1 MSKREGIPFN
11 GFQSVIEM
19 LRHADAA
26 FREKLLNNVR
36 RRDPVLA
43 RRLEAEVGAWLARDA
58 QERDNRRERDD
69 SRGTLERSQR
79 AAHTRNY
86 GN

>member
-1 MSKREGIPFN
+1 MSKDKGIPFN
-11 GFQSVIEM
+11 GFHSVIEM
-19 LRHADAA
+19 LRHADSA
-26 FREKLLNNVR
+26 FRERLLSNIR

-43 RRLEAEVGAWLARDA
+43 HRLSAEVGAWLARDA
-58 QERDNRRERDD
+58 AND
-69 SRGTLERSQR
+69 SREVLNRSQR

>member
-1 MSKREGIPFN
+1 MSKQDGIPFN
-11 GFQSVIEM
+11 GFQSVVEM
-19 LRHADAA
+19 LRHADAN
-26 FREKLLNNVR
+26 FRQRLLDNVR

-43 RRLEAEVGAWLARDA
+43 RRLEAEVGAWLSRDSA
-58 QERDNRRERDD
+58 QD
-69 SRGTLERSQR
+69 SRAALDRSQR

>member
-1 MSKREGIPFN
+1 MSKDKGIPFN

-19 LRHADAA
+19 LRHADSA
-26 FREKLLNNVR
+26 FRENLLNNVR

-43 RRLEAEVGAWLARDA
+43 RRLEAAVGAWIARDA
-58 QERDNRRERDD
+58 ANDTRAMLD
-69 SRGTLERSQR
+69 RSQR
-79 AAHTRNY
+79 AAQTRNY

>member
-1 MSKREGIPFN
+1 MKKNDGIPFN

-19 LRHADAA
+19 LRHADSA
-26 FREKLLNNVR
+26 FRERLLNNVR

-43 RRLEAEVGAWLARDA
+43 HRLEAEVSAWIS
-58 QERDNRRERDD
+58 RDNAND
-69 SRGTLERSQR
+69 SRSQLDRSQR

>member
-1 MSKREGIPFN
+1 MSKKDGIPFN

-19 LRHADAA
+19 LRHADVA
-26 FREKLLNNVR
+26 FREKLLQNVR

-43 RRLEAEVGAWLARDA
+43 HRLEAELGAWIARDA
-58 QERDNRRERDD
+58 RHERED
-69 SRGTLERSQR
+69 SLLTLNRSQR

>member
-1 MSKREGIPFN
+1 MSKKDGIPFN

-26 FREKLLNNVR
+26 FRDKLLSNVR

-43 RRLEAEVGAWLARDA
+43 HRLESEVRAWLARDA
-58 QERDNRRERDD
+58 ENDARDN
-69 SRGTLERSQR
+69 SRSALDRSQR

-86 GN
+86 GH